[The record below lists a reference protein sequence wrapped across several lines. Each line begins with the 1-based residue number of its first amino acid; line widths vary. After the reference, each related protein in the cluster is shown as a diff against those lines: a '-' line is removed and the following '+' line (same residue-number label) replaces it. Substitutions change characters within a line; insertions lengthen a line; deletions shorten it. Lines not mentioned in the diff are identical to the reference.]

1 MKDRPSEHVHI
12 EDQDDRRLVVIHD
25 DAWERWIIAGLVV
38 ALVVFGI
45 SLGYVIV
52 DANVEHDRQIS
63 QLQDECSLLDT
74 GSLVP

>member
-1 MKDRPSEHVHI
+1 M
-12 EDQDDRRLVVIHD
+12 IHD

-38 ALVVFGI
+38 ALVVFGV

-63 QLQDECSLLDT
+63 QLQDECPLIDT
-74 GSLVP
+74 DSLVP